1 MERNGRATL
10 RLRKSASPDARRLVH
25 NFLPVLGALRGPE
38 RPNERAARRMA
49 DDSARKRGRLSGS
62 PPPAA
67 GSNAEAALAQARLEA
82 GRGARTR
89 RKPRGGAR
97 CPSQQQPKARLA
109 REHAA
114 SKARRCDS
122 QAIAVNPQRLPRT
135 AASTCSRNWRS
146 RARVFRSMQL
156 ACASRCALPQTADAT
171 AAPRISSSAGRNT
184 AEATATSAT
193 RSQLNSAP

>member
-67 GSNAEAALAQARLEA
+67 GSNAEAALAQARRELAAERARAASLEA
-82 GRGARTR
+82 ELDALRNSSQR
-89 RKPRGGAR
+89 RVSR
-97 CPSQQQPKARLA
+97 
-109 REHAA
+109 
-114 SKARRCDS
+114 
-122 QAIAVNPQRLPRT
+122 
-135 AASTCSRNWRS
+135 ASTPPLRLG
-146 RARVFRSMQL
+146 A
-156 ACASRCALPQTADAT
+156 
-171 AAPRISSSAGRNT
+171 
-184 AEATATSAT
+184 AT
-193 RSQLNSAP
+193 RKR